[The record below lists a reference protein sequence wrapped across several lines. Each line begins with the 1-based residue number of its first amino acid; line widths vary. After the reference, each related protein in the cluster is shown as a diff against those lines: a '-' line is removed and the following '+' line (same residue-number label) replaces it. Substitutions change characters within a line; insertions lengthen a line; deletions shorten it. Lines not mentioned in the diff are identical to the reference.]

1 MVSPKEYSR
10 FIAFLLTVSFFS
22 LAVAQA
28 LPPAAQS
35 ELKKPQAVAGAG
47 VSAPEFV
54 EKAGPG
60 RAAASPSRLLPSL
73 IGLAVAGAVVA
84 VLVLTVFKKSG
95 YAPHIIPQEFVEGIS
110 HSYFPH
116 KIGQVLNYSVS
127 EGANLYSLSVTSTA
141 NSKMVM
147 GVLCLGV
154 HERGRGITAVGWTED
169 TWRWFAQDQDG
180 NVWYFARETK
190 KYDYEAVTEDWSW
203 RAGTNGAKPG
213 RVMVG
218 RPQEYVNKEYQL
230 DYVPGVSMTKAVV
243 LGTNETVTVPFGTF
257 SGCLKV
263 KVFSDLETGSVEF
276 MYFAPGTGLVLSE
289 GMPKGGRRQQL
300 VSISNE

>member
-1 MVSPKEYSR
+1 MVSPKDHPR
-10 FIAFLLTVSFFS
+10 CIAFLLTVSFFS
-22 LAVAQA
+22 LAAAQA
-28 LPPAAQS
+28 LTPAAKS

-47 VSAPEFV
+47 VSAPVFIEQ
-54 EKAGPG
+54 AGPG
-60 RAAASPSRLLPSL
+60 RAAAKHSRLLPSL

-95 YAPHIIPQEFVEGIS
+95 YDPHLIPQEFVEGIS
-110 HSYFPH
+110 NPHFPH
-116 KIGQVLNYSVS
+116 KIGQVLNYTVS
-127 EGANLYSLSVTSTA
+127 EGGNLSSLSVTSTA

-147 GVLCLGV
+147 GVLCLGA
-154 HERGRGITAVGWTED
+154 HERGRGITAEGRTED
-169 TWRWFAQDQDG
+169 TWRWYAQDRDG

-190 KYDYEAVTEDWSW
+190 KYDFEVVTEDWSW

-230 DYVPGVSMTKAVV
+230 DYVPGVSMTRAVV

-263 KVFSDLETGSVEF
+263 KVFSDLETGNVEF

-289 GMPKGGRRQQL
+289 GLPKGGRRQEL
-300 VSISNE
+300 VGISNE